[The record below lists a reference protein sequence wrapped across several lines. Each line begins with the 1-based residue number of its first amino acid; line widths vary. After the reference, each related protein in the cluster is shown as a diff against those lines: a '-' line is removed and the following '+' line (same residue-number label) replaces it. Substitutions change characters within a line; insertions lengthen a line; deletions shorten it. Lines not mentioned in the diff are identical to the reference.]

1 MDGFEPVRVAATDLH
16 KSVLSIGCDPV
27 DPLALVTTAIEYL
40 DLELTFVPTGDPALK
55 GARALFDE
63 QSGTIC
69 CEESGSACDRVLL
82 VAHEIGHAVI
92 HVGSSSCGAGDIDP
106 SRSTE
111 MAPVGLQRV
120 EDYGARERRELQADV
135 FAREFLLPRTVAE
148 RLHMEDGL
156 GAAGIADLTGLPLGL
171 VRQQL
176 FDALLLPPPS
186 PPAESPVPTSPPRL
200 DASQARAV
208 SHRGKPFLL
217 EAGPGT
223 GKTLTLVQRVRSLIA
238 EGIDPAA
245 ILVVTFSNRAA
256 GELAERLAA
265 SNPKEAP
272 RLWIGT
278 IHAFGLDL
286 MRRHHDRLD
295 LPPDPTLFD
304 RSDAIEILQE
314 RLPTLSLVHYRNLW
328 DPTLVLRDVVA
339 AISRAKDELADPGQY
354 RSLAE
359 AMLTS
364 AADDESRVAAEKC
377 LEIAD
382 IYEIYER
389 ALREKAGVDFGD
401 LIMRPALLLESDPGI
416 AKATQ
421 LRHRHLLVDE
431 YQDVNRASARLL
443 RAVAGDGSRL
453 WVVGDAR
460 QSIYRF
466 RGAAGTNLAHF
477 TEDYPSGVRAQ
488 LEVNYRSAEPIVR
501 TLVTVASRMG
511 ASEGMLPLTLTAH
524 RDLGSATL
532 RINRYLT
539 PDDEAAGVAAS
550 VRELEGAGVAL
561 CEQAVL
567 CRTNKR
573 LNDLATALEER
584 GIPVLHL
591 GSLFEREEV
600 RDLLALLSL
609 AVDRFGDA
617 LVRVASMPRYG
628 VGLEDVHAAMLHLR
642 SNDGWALAGLG
653 SLAEA
658 NGVSDEGAAGFRQL
672 AEDLS
677 GLDPFDSAW
686 GFLSSYL
693 LDRTDFVRDM
703 ARAATVATRM
713 RAVAVWQFLNFVR
726 EQSPTGSGPRIRR
739 TLDRVRQLVLLAEER
754 DLRQVPAAALHMDA
768 VRLMTVHGGKG
779 LEFDAVHVPGL
790 TSASFPTTNSGQRC
804 PPPAGMIAGTQG
816 LPVKEELKRSHVHE
830 EQCLFF
836 VALSRARSHLR
847 LHLAR
852 KQANGNNRSPSE
864 FLRWLP
870 RELFH
875 DTAQPAT
882 LPLPSG
888 ATRPTPIEVTHGSGW
903 SVTDTGLRAYDKC
916 PRRFFYTHI
925 LELRAARKA
934 TAFSRTHSC
943 LYRFIDWFRDA
954 RREGEP
960 TVSEADAA
968 FEEIWKARGPIEHAF
983 SGDYRRLASRLVA
996 AFVRAQAGRHPIEAR
1011 PLAFDLRQ
1019 GRVVVEPDEIAELP
1033 DGTVALRRVRTGK
1046 KRVDEYDRLEYALYM
1061 LAANAQFGGAAV
1073 VDALHLTDETAERVT
1088 LTARKLTFRR
1098 SKTDRM
1104 LGQITAGSFPP
1115 KPDGVVCPRCPHF
1128 FICPSIPQGSLAL
1141 P

>member
-1 MDGFEPVRVAATDLH
+1 MDGFEPVRVAATRLH
-16 KSVLSIGCDPV
+16 ESVLSIGCDPV
-27 DPLALVTTAIEYL
+27 DPLALVTTAIDHL
-40 DLELTFVPTGDPALK
+40 DLELAYVPAGDPALK

-69 CEESGSACDRVLL
+69 CEASGSACDRVLL

-92 HVGSSSCGAGDIDP
+92 HADSSSCGAGDIDP

-135 FAREFLLPRTVAE
+135 FAREFLLPRVVAE

-156 GAAGIADLTGLPLGL
+156 GATRIANLTGLPLGL

-176 FDALLLPPPS
+176 FDALLLPPQS
-186 PPAESPVPTSPPRL
+186 PPAKPAVPTSPLRP

-208 SHRGKPFLL
+208 NHRGNPFLL

-223 GKTLTLVQRVRSLIA
+223 GKTLALVQRVSSLLA
-238 EGIDPAA
+238 EGVDPAA

-256 GELAERLAA
+256 GELVERLATA
-265 SNPKEAP
+265 NPEAAP

-314 RLPTLSLVHYRNLW
+314 KLPTLPLVHYRNLW
-328 DPTLVLRDVVA
+328 DPALVLRDVIA
-339 AISRAKDELADPGQY
+339 AISRAKDELADPAQY

-359 AMLTS
+359 EMRAS
-364 AADDESRVAAEKC
+364 AAGREDRIAAEKC
-377 LEIAD
+377 LEIAS
-382 IYEIYER
+382 IYEIYEE
-389 ALREKAGVDFGD
+389 ALRERDGVDFGD
-401 LIMRPALLLESDPGI
+401 LVMRPALLLESDPGI
-416 AKATQ
+416 AQATR
-421 LRHRHLLVDE
+421 LRHRHVLVDE

-443 RAVAGDGSRL
+443 RAVAGDGNRL

-466 RGAAGTNLAHF
+466 RGASGTNLAHF
-477 TEDYPSGVRAQ
+477 ATDYPSGVRTQ
-488 LEVNYRSAEPIVR
+488 LEVNYRSAEPIVK
-501 TLVTVASRMG
+501 TLVAVASRMG
-511 ASEGMLPLTLTAH
+511 ASEGVLPLALTAR
-524 RDLGSATL
+524 RDRGSATL
-532 RINRYLT
+532 RIHRYLT

-561 CEQAVL
+561 REQAVL
-567 CRTNKR
+567 CRSNNR
-573 LNDLATALEER
+573 LNDLAAALEER

-609 AVDRFGDA
+609 AVDRLGDA

-628 VGLEDVHAAMLHLR
+628 VGLQDVHAATRHLR
-642 SNDGWALAGLG
+642 SNGGWALAGLG

-658 NGVSDEGAAGFRQL
+658 DGVSDEGAAGFRRL

-693 LDRTDFVRDM
+693 LDRTDLVREM
-703 ARAATVATRM
+703 ARTTTVTARM

-726 EQSPTGSGPRIRR
+726 KRSPAGSGPRIRR

-768 VRLMTVHGGKG
+768 VRLMTVHGSKG

-790 TSASFPTTNSGQRC
+790 TTASFPTTNRGQRC
-804 PPPAGMIAGTQG
+804 PPPAGMIDGTQRIS
-816 LPVKEELKRSHVHE
+816 VKEELKRSHVHE

-847 LHLAR
+847 LHLPR
-852 KQANGNNRSPSE
+852 KQPNGNNRSPSE

-870 RELFH
+870 PELFH
-875 DTAQPAT
+875 EVERPAN
-882 LPLPSG
+882 LPLPPD
-888 ATRPTPIEVTHGSGW
+888 APRPTPIEVAHGSGW
-903 SVTDTGLRAYDKC
+903 SVTDRGLSAYQKC
-916 PRRFFYTHI
+916 PRRFFYTHV
-925 LELRAARKA
+925 LELGAARKH

-943 LYRFIDWFRDA
+943 LYRFIDWLGDA

-960 TVSEADAA
+960 TLPEAEAA
-968 FEEIWKARGPIEHAF
+968 FEEIWQAGGPVGHAF
-983 SGDYRRLASRLVA
+983 SDDYRRLASRLVA
-996 AFVRAQAGRHPIEAR
+996 AFVRAGAGRRPIEVR
-1011 PLAFDLRQ
+1011 PLAVDLPE
-1019 GRVVVEPDEIAELP
+1019 GRVIVEPDELAELP
-1033 DGTVALRRVRTGK
+1033 DGTVALRRVRTGH
-1046 KRVDEYDRLEYALYM
+1046 KRGDEYDRLEYALYQF
-1061 LAANAQFGGAAV
+1061 AVDAQFGGAAV
-1073 VDALHLTDETAERVT
+1073 VHALHLADDTAEPVAIT
-1088 LTARKLTFRR
+1088 PTKLHNRR
-1098 SKTDRM
+1098 LKTDRM
-1104 LGQITAGSFPP
+1104 LGQITAGWFPP
-1115 KPDGVVCPRCPHF
+1115 EPNAVTCPRCPHF

>member
-1 MDGFEPVRVAATDLH
+1 MDGFEQVRVAATRLH
-16 KSVLSIGCDPV
+16 ESVLSIGCDPV
-27 DPLALVTTAIEYL
+27 DPWALVTTAIDHL
-40 DLELTFVPTGDPALK
+40 DLELACVPAGDPALK

-69 CEESGSACDRVLL
+69 CDASEGSGDRVLL
-82 VAHEIGHAVI
+82 VAHEIGHAVV
-92 HVGSSSCGAGDIDP
+92 HADSSSCGAGDIDP

-135 FAREFLLPRTVAE
+135 FAREFLLPRVVAE

-156 GAAGIADLTGLPLGL
+156 GATRIANLTGLPLGL

-186 PPAESPVPTSPPRL
+186 RPAKPAVPTSPLRA

-208 SHRGKPFLL
+208 AHRGSPFLL

-223 GKTLTLVQRVRSLIA
+223 GKTLALVERVSSLLA

-256 GELAERLAA
+256 GELVERLATA
-265 SNPKEAP
+265 NPEAAP

-286 MRRHHDRLD
+286 MRRHHDHLD

-314 RLPTLSLVHYRNLW
+314 KLPTLPLVHYRNLW
-328 DPTLVLRDVVA
+328 DPALVLRDVIA
-339 AISRAKDELADPGQY
+339 AISRAKDELADPARY

-359 AMLTS
+359 AMLAS
-364 AADDESRVAAEKC
+364 ATDSEGRAAAEKC
-377 LEIAD
+377 LEIAS
-382 IYEIYER
+382 IYEIYEE
-389 ALREKAGVDFGD
+389 ALRERDGVDFGD
-401 LIMRPALLLESDPGI
+401 LVMRPALLLESDPGI
-416 AKATQ
+416 AQATR
-421 LRHRHLLVDE
+421 LRHRYVLVDE

-443 RAVAGDGSRL
+443 RAVAGDGNRL

-466 RGAAGTNLAHF
+466 RGASGTNLAHF
-477 TEDYPSGVRAQ
+477 ATDYPSAVRAQ
-488 LEVNYRSAEPIVR
+488 LDVNYRSAEPIVE
-501 TLVTVASRMG
+501 TLVAVASRMG
-511 ASEGMLPLTLTAH
+511 ASEGMLPLDLTT
-524 RDLGSATL
+524 RWDRGSATL
-532 RINRYLT
+532 RIHRHGT

-550 VRELEGAGVAL
+550 VRELEDAGVAL
-561 CEQAVL
+561 RQQAVL
-567 CRTNKR
+567 CRSNNR

-617 LVRVASMPRYG
+617 LVRVASIPGYD
-628 VGLEDVHAAMLHLR
+628 VSLQDVHAVTRHLR
-642 SNDGWALAGLG
+642 SNGGWALTALE

-658 NGVSDEGAAGFRQL
+658 DGVSNEGVAGFKRL

-677 GLDPFDSAW
+677 GLNPRDSAW

-693 LDRTDFVRDM
+693 LDRTDFVRNM
-703 ARAATVATRM
+703 ARATTVTAKM

-726 EQSPTGSGPRIRR
+726 NRSPAGSGLPIRR

-754 DLRQVPAAALHMDA
+754 DLRQVPAAALHLDA
-768 VRLMTVHGGKG
+768 VRLMTVHGSKG

-790 TSASFPTTNSGQRC
+790 TRASFPAANRRQRC
-804 PPPAGMIAGTQG
+804 PPPAGMIEGTQG
-816 LPVKEELKRSHVHE
+816 LLTKKELKRSHVHE

-836 VALSRARSHLR
+836 VALSRARSHVR

-864 FLRWLP
+864 FLGWLP
-870 RELFH
+870 
-875 DTAQPAT
+875 P
-882 LPLPSG
+882 
-888 ATRPTPIEVTHGSGW
+888 RP
-903 SVTDTGLRAYDKC
+903 
-916 PRRFFYTHI
+916 
-925 LELRAARKA
+925 
-934 TAFSRTHSC
+934 
-943 LYRFIDWFRDA
+943 
-954 RREGEP
+954 
-960 TVSEADAA
+960 VS
-968 FEEIWKARGPIEHAF
+968 
-983 SGDYRRLASRLVA
+983 
-996 AFVRAQAGRHPIEAR
+996 
-1011 PLAFDLRQ
+1011 
-1019 GRVVVEPDEIAELP
+1019 
-1033 DGTVALRRVRTGK
+1033 
-1046 KRVDEYDRLEYALYM
+1046 
-1061 LAANAQFGGAAV
+1061 
-1073 VDALHLTDETAERVT
+1073 
-1088 LTARKLTFRR
+1088 
-1098 SKTDRM
+1098 
-1104 LGQITAGSFPP
+1104 
-1115 KPDGVVCPRCPHF
+1115 
-1128 FICPSIPQGSLAL
+1128 
-1141 P
+1141 